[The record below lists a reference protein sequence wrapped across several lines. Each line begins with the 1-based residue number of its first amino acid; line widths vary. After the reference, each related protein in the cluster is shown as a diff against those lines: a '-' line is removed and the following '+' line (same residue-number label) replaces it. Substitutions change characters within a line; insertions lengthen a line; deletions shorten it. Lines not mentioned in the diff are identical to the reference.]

1 MVERDAVAEGTGDEV
16 GCPIRFHPLDR
27 GNNQAPIEAL
37 YRLAIECPVSP
48 QDHSLYEE
56 VTLVSGYNAVAEVL
70 QRHKEFSNRYGHHF
84 EREPGEDFDGY
95 NIFTQEG
102 ADHRRVRRI
111 VATTLSPALVKQ
123 SEPYISRLCHEVVAN
138 IPEAG
143 RAELRS
149 EWASK
154 IPGRVVVHLL
164 GAPESDHEQ
173 FLNWSVQRVAGLARL
188 VLGEIDLETL
198 REVEAPFSG
207 YIRNQLELRRTGKV
221 TGDDVLTRFLMTTD
235 DEGNSLSED
244 EIVANAM
251 FLLSAGNGT
260 TVNLLLNM
268 THELLVTGQWE
279 KVRQDRSLVPAVVEE
294 SLRLN
299 PPIQYMLRRPTSD
312 TEVTGVPVE
321 AGKVLALSNLGADV
335 DPAVWGPDARD
346 FRLDRE
352 ATTKH
357 LGFGM
362 GIHSCPGSA
371 VGRKVGD
378 IALNALL
385 DRFEHLSL
393 SPGFEWRRVDYF
405 TSYGPRALDVE
416 W

>member
-1 MVERDAVAEGTGDEV
+1 MERDSVGERAGDELR
-16 GCPIRFHPLDR
+16 CPVRFHPLDR
-27 GNNQAPIEAL
+27 ANNRAPMEAL
-37 YRLAIECPVSP
+37 YQLAVECPVSP

-56 VTLVSGYNAVAEVL
+56 VTLVSGYDAVAEVL
-70 QRHKEFSNRYGHHF
+70 QRRKEFSNRYGHHF
-84 EREPGEDFDGY
+84 EREPGDDFDGY

-102 ADHRRVRRI
+102 AAHRRVRRI

-123 SEPYISRLCHEVVAN
+123 AEPYIRQLSQEVVAN
-138 IPEAG
+138 IPESG
-143 RAELRS
+143 QAEFRS

-164 GAPESDHEQ
+164 GVPDSDHEQ
-173 FLNWSVQRVAGLARL
+173 FLNWSMQRVAGLARL
-188 VLGEIDLETL
+188 VLGEIDLETM
-198 REVEAPFSG
+198 RDVEAPFSG

-221 TGDDVLTRFLMTTD
+221 TREDVLTRFLVTTD

-268 THELLVTGQWE
+268 VHELVVSGQWE
-279 KVRQDRSLVPAVVEE
+279 RVRQDRSLVPAAVEE

-312 TEVTGVPVE
+312 TEVAGVPVE
-321 AGKVLALSNLGADV
+321 AGKVLALSNLGADI
-335 DPAVWGPDARD
+335 DPGVWGPDARD
-346 FRLDRE
+346 FRLDRQ

-371 VGRKVGD
+371 VGRKVSD

-393 SPGFEWRRVDYF
+393 SPDFEWQRVDYF
-405 TSYGPRALDVE
+405 TSYGPRTLDVE